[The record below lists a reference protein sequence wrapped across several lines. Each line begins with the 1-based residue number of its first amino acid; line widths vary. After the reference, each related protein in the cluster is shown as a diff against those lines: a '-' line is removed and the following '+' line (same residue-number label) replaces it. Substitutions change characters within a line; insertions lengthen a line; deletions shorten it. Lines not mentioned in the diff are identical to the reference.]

1 MTPHPLIK
9 MADNQKIVPR
19 ETPPLSN
26 LGPMVEVDMDV
37 LADRLARMSP
47 KDKKYL
53 EYLLEQHAVLIKSKG
68 SHT

>member
-1 MTPHPLIK
+1 MKI
-9 MADNQKIVPR
+9 ADNQKIVPR
-19 ETPPLSN
+19 ETPPLHN
-26 LGPMVEVDMDV
+26 LGPMVKVDMDV

-53 EYLLEQHAVLIKSKG
+53 EYLLEHAVLIKSKG

>member
-1 MTPHPLIK
+1 MKI
-9 MADNQKIVPR
+9 ADNLKIVSR
-19 ETPPLSN
+19 GTPPLHN

-37 LADRLARMSP
+37 LADRLVRMSQ

-53 EYLLEQHAVLIKSKG
+53 EYLLEQNAVLIKSKG